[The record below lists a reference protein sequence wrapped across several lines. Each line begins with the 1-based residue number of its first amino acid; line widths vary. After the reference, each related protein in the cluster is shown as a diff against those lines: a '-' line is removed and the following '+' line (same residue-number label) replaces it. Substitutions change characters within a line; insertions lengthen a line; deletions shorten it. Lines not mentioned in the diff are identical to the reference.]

1 MIIDFDSKFR
11 EYLENW
17 MITNA
22 NKYENTEEMEL
33 EALDIYTGW
42 LNSPADWLDG
52 VAPSKYFSSYKD
64 AHKLTDMLVEY
75 LNTKVGV
82 PDLLLDA
89 IAQFG
94 EENKESLTKLFKL
107 EYKID
112 EENHEEAIMLAI
124 NLLAEIDDTFLYND
138 YIKMLLDNAT
148 KKEVA
153 NLIIERLEYADKV
166 VADKIIEGLKNI
178 DDEEV
183 GIRCMDILV
192 NFPGDERIYSMLTN
206 MFNQYTNTA
215 LIAAY
220 LGKYGDERAVGTLQ
234 EALDWDE
241 INYLDYIEI
250 RHAIEELG
258 KEVDHIRTFDGDD
271 YYESLKHIDKRGI

>member
-22 NKYENTEEMEL
+22 SKYANTEEMEV
-33 EALDIYTGW
+33 EALDIYAKW
-42 LNSPADWLDG
+42 LNTPAEWLDG
-52 VAPSKYFSSYKD
+52 VAPNKYFSSYKD

-89 IAQFG
+89 IAGYG
-94 EENKESLTKLFKL
+94 EKIKESLTKLFRL

-112 EENHEEAIMLAI
+112 ESNHEEAIMLAI
-124 NLLAEIDDTFLYND
+124 NLLAELDDKFLFDD
-138 YIKMLLDNAT
+138 YIKLLLDKST
-148 KKEVA
+148 KEEVA
-153 NLIIERLEYADKV
+153 NIIIERLEFADKAV
-166 VADKIIEGLKNI
+166 VDKILDGLKSI

-183 GIRCMDILV
+183 ETRCMDILV
-192 NFPGDERIYSMLTN
+192 NFPGDERIYSKLTS

-215 LIAAY
+215 LLAAY
-220 LGKYGDERAVGTLQ
+220 LGKYGDDRAVGILQ
-234 EALDWDE
+234 ESLNWED

-258 KEVDHIRTFDGDD
+258 KEVDHIRTFDGDS
-271 YYESLKHIDKRGI
+271 YYESLKHID